1 MPVRHMDRSTAA
13 GSCGGIVSGWTC
25 GSRGNADDEVP
36 ASPQSGRHPVNAVL
50 TTEGL
55 SKDYGPVRV
64 VSDISLEFHA
74 GSIHAL
80 LGENGAGKS
89 TLIGMLAGAK
99 HPSEGT
105 ILLDG
110 QRVRFRSVKEAQAAG
125 IVALPQELVLVGSLG
140 AAENIFLGMRR
151 PGLRGTVD
159 RRLLN
164 RDARSQLAR
173 LGVELDV
180 TAPVRELS
188 AVQQTMVA
196 LARALARE
204 ARVLVLDE
212 PTAALTDTET
222 EQLFTVLRQ
231 LRANGTA
238 IIYVSHRLEEV
249 FNLADRATILRNGL
263 HIWTKPIEQTDTDD
277 VFAAMVGRAAEQAF
291 PDRSASKG
299 EPVLRIDQLT
309 GHTLANVSLEAHA
322 GHVLGIAGLAGSGRS
337 ELLRLIAGAERP
349 KSGTVRLRE
358 RDVTR
363 HSVARRMEAGIG
375 FVPEERRS
383 QGLVMNGTVASN
395 IALGSLRKL
404 SRLGIMDTRA
414 ERATARHLVSDLRV
428 RATSVQQPVVE
439 LSGGNQQKVVLAK
452 YLARRPDV
460 LLLDEPTR
468 GIDVGTKAEIY
479 QLVRRLAAE
488 GVAVVMVSSEIP
500 ELLGVADHIAVLH
513 EGSLTG
519 IVPAEASDEE
529 AILHLCYRKPA

>member
-1 MPVRHMDRSTAA
+1 M
-13 GSCGGIVSGWTC
+13 
-25 GSRGNADDEVP
+25 
-36 ASPQSGRHPVNAVL
+36 NAVL

-212 PTAALTDTET
+212 PTAALSASESDH
-222 EQLFTVLRQ
+222 LFSLIREMRTSGMGL
-231 LRANGTA
+231 
-238 IIYVSHRLEEV
+238 IYISHRMEEV
-249 FNLADRATILRNGL
+249 WELADRVT
-263 HIWTKPIEQTDTDD
+263 
-277 VFAAMVGRAAEQAF
+277 VF
-291 PDRSASKG
+291 
-299 EPVLRIDQLT
+299 
-309 GHTLANVSLEAHA
+309 
-322 GHVLGIAGLAGSGRS
+322 
-337 ELLRLIAGAERP
+337 
-349 KSGTVRLRE
+349 
-358 RDVTR
+358 RD
-363 HSVARRMEAGIG
+363 G
-375 FVPEERRS
+375 
-383 QGLVMNGTVASN
+383 
-395 IALGSLRKL
+395 K
-404 SRLGIMDTRA
+404 
-414 ERATARHLVSDLRV
+414 
-428 RATSVQQPVVE
+428 
-439 LSGGNQQKVVLAK
+439 
-452 YLARRPDV
+452 
-460 LLLDEPTR
+460 
-468 GIDVGTKAEIY
+468 
-479 QLVRRLAAE
+479 
-488 GVAVVMVSSEIP
+488 
-500 ELLGVADHIAVLH
+500 
-513 EGSLTG
+513 
-519 IVPAEASDEE
+519 
-529 AILHLCYRKPA
+529 